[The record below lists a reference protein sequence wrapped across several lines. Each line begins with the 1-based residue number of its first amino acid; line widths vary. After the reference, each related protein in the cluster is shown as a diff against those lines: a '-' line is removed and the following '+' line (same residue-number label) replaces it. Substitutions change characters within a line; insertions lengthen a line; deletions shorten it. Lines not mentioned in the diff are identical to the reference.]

1 MDLERALAGRVM
13 VKWHISRK
21 FLRVIAVAAAIAVLT
36 GAGSARP
43 GDFDCSVI
51 YDEYDSLMGKDF
63 LLSPGEFV
71 TGYDDWFSEQA
82 FSTLQRGG
90 FALHPER
97 GESGV
102 IVFRTN
108 HNRHGKLLYY
118 WTDPLVDGRRYL
130 VISEAAWYAR
140 VADGAGLELFSR
152 LRANSGRGIDLD
164 TLALVDLD
172 LEDDGRTGDQDEN
185 GESGLSPLPGDAA
198 AELIP
203 GDEAQVVETIVTEIE
218 DSPTSVIEGQGGVDS
233 LNSSDRAAIAPTDD
247 EGLDVNT
254 ALSPATADV
263 AVLLDTETGVYYL
276 SAINGATL
284 FFPTESLCAT
294 SALSR

>member
-1 MDLERALAGRVM
+1 MAKRV
-13 VKWHISRK
+13 ISRK
-21 FLRVIAVAAAIAVLT
+21 FLRVIAVATAIAVLT

-71 TGYDDWFSEQA
+71 AGYEGWFSEQA

-164 TLALVDLD
+164 TLALVELV
-172 LEDDGRTGDQDEN
+172 LEDDGRAEDQGEN
-185 GESGLSPLPGDAA
+185 GESGLNPFPGSSVV
-198 AELIP
+198 ELIP
-203 GDEAQVVETIVTEIE
+203 GDETQVVEAIVTEIE
-218 DSPTSVIEGQGGVDS
+218 DSPTSVIEGQGGVEL
-233 LNSSDRAAIAPTDD
+233 LNSSNRSGLALNDD

-254 ALSPATADV
+254 ALSSAAADV
-263 AVLLDTETGVYYL
+263 AVLLDTETGIYYV